1 MGTTGM
7 CYNIVLLGT
16 VQKKKK
22 KRFEIVE
29 SKPRAVGNKGIEGWI
44 SSSRGKKW
52 KDNKWKNKM
61 SKKFIFPSQPECY
74 IWAHFRCRNRPTF
87 YFQWLCFE
95 TTTSDNTGT
104 FC

>member
-44 SSSRGKKW
+44 SSSRGKKM
-52 KDNKWKNKM
+52 K
-61 SKKFIFPSQPECY
+61 
-74 IWAHFRCRNRPTF
+74 
-87 YFQWLCFE
+87 
-95 TTTSDNTGT
+95 G
-104 FC
+104 